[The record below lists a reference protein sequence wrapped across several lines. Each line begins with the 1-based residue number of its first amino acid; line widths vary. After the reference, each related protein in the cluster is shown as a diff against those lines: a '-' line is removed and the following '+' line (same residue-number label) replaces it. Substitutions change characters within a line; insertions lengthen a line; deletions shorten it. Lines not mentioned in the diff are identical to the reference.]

1 MGYGG
6 GRGSEVIPGLGT
18 GDVRKWTIC
27 QRPAMQTYPVEDEQE
42 LAWGLRGDRKLLLQ
56 NHTRGSYSRERGAE
70 GKELA

>member
-1 MGYGG
+1 MG
-6 GRGSEVIPGLGT
+6 
-18 GDVRKWTIC
+18 
-27 QRPAMQTYPVEDEQE
+27 RPDRETVLREWDMREAEGVKLFQGWEPVEDEQE